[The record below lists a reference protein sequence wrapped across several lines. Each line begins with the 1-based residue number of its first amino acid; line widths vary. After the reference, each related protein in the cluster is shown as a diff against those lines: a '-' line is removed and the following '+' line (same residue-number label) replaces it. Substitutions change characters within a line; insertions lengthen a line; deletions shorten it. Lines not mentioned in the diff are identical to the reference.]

1 MFINFANLN
10 VTWLECE
17 IAYFLKAAFPAMV
30 IPAINAETVE
40 AIAIEMK
47 SPFDAMAI
55 FVNILAPSAPDKIL
69 HISPMTSVQIALIR
83 SAFFMRDIACLLPFT
98 CLDAIAKNGSTELEV
113 TATPNISKTIL
124 IAIKINMTIT
134 AIIILAFESAISLT
148 TLNVND
154 KNIARK
160 NTFTGHT
167 HHFCDLFFI
176 CFFFL
181 F

>member
-55 FVNILAPSAPDKIL
+55 FVNILAY
-69 HISPMTSVQIALIR
+69 ISQ
-83 SAFFMRDIACLLPFT
+83 
-98 CLDAIAKNGSTELEV
+98 
-113 TATPNISKTIL
+113 
-124 IAIKINMTIT
+124 
-134 AIIILAFESAISLT
+134 IILTYQKKPELSKFININKRQSILKIKKIRQ
-148 TLNVND
+148 ND
-154 KNIARK
+154 RQ
-160 NTFTGHT
+160 
-167 HHFCDLFFI
+167 
-176 CFFFL
+176 
-181 F
+181 